1 MVSKRLS
8 ALLLALLLT
17 LGCCSAL
24 AAVSSVID
32 DANLYTLEEEA
43 QLQLLIDQ
51 VRDQYQMDAVVLTT
65 YDVPQSYG
73 DDSVTVSWAD
83 AYYENHGYGLG
94 EDRAGVLFIV
104 DMTNRYNYIST
115 AGVMIDY
122 LSDRR
127 IENILDEGAT
137 YLSSGRY
144 GSAMTAQL
152 RQLLAYLRNGIEEG
166 SFRYDEV
173 TGQRLTGLYNKLT
186 QAELVV
192 ALVAGLAVA
201 VLFYGGISSVYH
213 QSAGTY
219 AYKGKSTQNIVKD
232 EKELVKRTRHT
243 SRIPTGGGGGG
254 GRSGGFGGGGGG
266 SGVHTSSGGMSHGGG
281 GRHF

>member
-73 DDSVTVSWAD
+73 DDSVTVRWAD

-122 LSDRR
+122 LNDRR

-186 QAELVV
+186 RAELVV

-201 VLFYGGISSVYH
+201 SFSTAASAPSIISPRAPTLR
-213 QSAGTY
+213 Q
-219 AYKGKSTQNIVKD
+219 GKSTQNIVKD

-243 SRIPTGGGGGG
+243 SRIPTGGGGG

>member
-1 MVSKRLS
+1 M
-8 ALLLALLLT
+8 
-17 LGCCSAL
+17 
-24 AAVSSVID
+24 
-32 DANLYTLEEEA
+32 
-43 QLQLLIDQ
+43 
-51 VRDQYQMDAVVLTT
+51 
-65 YDVPQSYG
+65 
-73 DDSVTVSWAD
+73 
-83 AYYENHGYGLG
+83 
-94 EDRAGVLFIV
+94 
-104 DMTNRYNYIST
+104 
-115 AGVMIDY
+115 
-122 LSDRR
+122 
-127 IENILDEGAT
+127 
-137 YLSSGRY
+137 
-144 GSAMTAQL
+144 
-152 RQLLAYLRNGIEEG
+152 
-166 SFRYDEV
+166 